1 MRYLIILLLVTGL
14 WCPAWTQST
23 VKIKLED
30 NQTLKG
36 EWMGIED
43 DHYLVRYE
51 NGAILYVPVE
61 MVLKLKL
68 NRSYEEF
75 PRYDENRNAL
85 FFGWSTDLNT
95 TMGQENQNFQG
106 VGLNA
111 SIGYDWDH
119 QYALAFSMGYR
130 NMNIGQPE
138 TFLPVTITAK
148 KYLTHGRYLL
158 FGGVEAGY
166 QWGLKN
172 QWHAPVPSTGWE
184 PWGSQ
189 FGSNQSMH
197 NKGQGPSIDP
207 LIGVRK
213 IGKYGFDHVLT
224 IGLHVQKFESEK
236 IRNEDASSKVEILYQ
251 RWRMSYGMIF

>member
-1 MRYLIILLLVTGL
+1 MRYLIIILLVTGL
-14 WCPAWTQST
+14 WCPASSQST
-23 VKIKLED
+23 VKIQLKD
-30 NQTLKG
+30 NQTIKG
-36 EWMGIED
+36 KWMGMED
-43 DHYLVRYE
+43 SHYLVRYD
-51 NGAILYVPVE
+51 NGTILYVPAE

-68 NRSYEEF
+68 YRSYKEF

-85 FFGWSTDLNT
+85 FFGWSADLNT
-95 TMGQENQNFQG
+95 TIGQGNNGFSG
-106 VGLNA
+106 AGLNA
-111 SIGYDWDH
+111 SVGYDWDH
-119 QYALAFSMGYR
+119 RYSLTFSMGYR
-130 NMNIGQPE
+130 NMNIGRPE

-172 QWHAPVPSTGWE
+172 QWSSTTPTSGWE

-189 FGSNQSMH
+189 FRSNQSIH
-197 NKGQGPSIDP
+197 NKGHGPSIAP

-213 IGKYGFDHVLT
+213 IGKYGFDQVLT
-224 IGLHVQKFESEK
+224 IGLHVQKFKSTK
-236 IRNEDASSKVEILYQ
+236 MRNEDNFSEVDLLYQ